1 MVWKGPDI
9 IQEAPDSFNPEDP
22 YADPVALH
30 EAREASVWR
39 KEVRIE
45 KAKVICLSGS
55 GLLNVVAKHICL
67 IARLAEQILRER
79 MKQCY
84 IKEGVNHLQN
94 CRKVSILQIVAM

>member
-1 MVWKGPDI
+1 MGWKGPDI

-45 KAKVICLSGS
+45 KAKVPNNVGAKVLLS
-55 GLLNVVAKHICL
+55 
-67 IARLAEQILRER
+67 RL
-79 MKQCY
+79 
-84 IKEGVNHLQN
+84 
-94 CRKVSILQIVAM
+94 

>member
-45 KAKVICLSGS
+45 KAKVP
-55 GLLNVVAKHICL
+55 
-67 IARLAEQILRER
+67 
-79 MKQCY
+79 
-84 IKEGVNHLQN
+84 
-94 CRKVSILQIVAM
+94 